1 MEAWMHE
8 QTLAVHAG
16 YERDKQGTMAVPIYQ
31 TTAYAFRDTEHAADL
46 FALKEVGNIY
56 TRLMNPTTDVFEK
69 RFAAL
74 EDGAAA
80 VGTASGMAA
89 IFYAVANAAEA
100 GDNILVAK
108 QVYGG
113 TTTLS
118 GHTIKRFGIET
129 RYFDVTNPSEIEL
142 LADEKTKIIIFESIT
157 NPSID
162 VADIESIVAIAD
174 KYGILTCVDNTV
186 ATPILCKPL
195 SYGVD
200 IVVHST
206 SKYTTGQ
213 GLALGGIIVERKGLV
228 GKIKGNRRYAHFNE
242 PDASYHGL
250 VYTDQP
256 LPLFTLRVRLALL
269 RDLGG
274 APSPFN
280 SWLHIQG
287 LETLPLRMRQHSNSA
302 LAVAEFLESHPKVK
316 KVNYPGL
323 KSSPHYVLAQK
334 YFKNGM
340 ASGLLS
346 FEVESREEAQKIA
359 DATNIFSVV
368 TNIGDSKSII
378 THPAST
384 THQQLSAQELVD
396 AGVPGGLIRLSI
408 GLEDTEDLIADLKRA
423 LK

>member
-1 MEAWMHE
+1 MQE
-8 QTLAVHAG
+8 QTLAIHAG
-16 YERDKQGTMAVPIYQ
+16 YEKDAMGTMAVPIYQ
-31 TTAYAFRDTEHAADL
+31 TTAYEFRDTEHAANL
-46 FALKEVGNIY
+46 FALKELGNIY

-74 EDGAAA
+74 EGGAAA
-80 VGTASGMAA
+80 IGTASGMAA
-89 IFYAVANAAEA
+89 IFYAIANVAEA
-100 GDNILVAK
+100 GDNIVVAK

-113 TTTLS
+113 TTTLT
-118 GHTIKRFGIET
+118 GHTLKRFGIET
-129 RYFDVTNPSEIEL
+129 RYFDVTAPDEIEGL
-142 LADEKTKIIIFESIT
+142 VDEKTKLILFESIT

-162 VADIESIVAIAD
+162 VSDINAIVAIAD
-174 KYGILTCVDNTV
+174 RHGILTCVDNTV

-195 SYGVD
+195 AYGAD
-200 IVVHST
+200 LSVHST

-213 GLALGGIIVERKGLV
+213 GLALGGIVVERKDLV
-228 GKIKGNRRYAHFNE
+228 EKIKGNGRYAHFNE

-250 VYTDQP
+250 VYSDLP

-287 LETLPLRMRQHSNSA
+287 LEHLPLRMKQHSLSA
-302 LAVAEFLESHPKVK
+302 LAVAEFLEAHPSVK

-323 KSSPHYVLAQK
+323 QSSPHHALIKK
-334 YFKNGM
+334 YFKEGM

-346 FEVESREEAQKIA
+346 FEVEGRETAQKIA
-359 DATNIFSVV
+359 DSVDIFSVV

-384 THQQLSAQELVD
+384 THQQLSAQELID
-396 AGVPGGLIRLSI
+396 AGVPGGLIRLSV
-408 GLEDTEDLIADLKRA
+408 GLEDTRDLIADLEQA
-423 LK
+423 LEKV